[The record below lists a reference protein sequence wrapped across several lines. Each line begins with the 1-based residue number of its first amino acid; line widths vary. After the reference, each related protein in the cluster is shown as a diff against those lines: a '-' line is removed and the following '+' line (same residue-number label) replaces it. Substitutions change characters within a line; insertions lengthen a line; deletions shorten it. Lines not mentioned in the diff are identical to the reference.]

1 MSPAIES
8 RIRELGAQLIAPSF
22 FLIRDGKPVRWSVQ
36 PFMPS
41 DFAVGDDEV
50 RFDPRTGALEVRP

>member
-1 MSPAIES
+1 MLPATEA

-36 PFMPS
+36 SFMPP
-41 DFAVGDDEV
+41 DFATGDEEA
-50 RFDPRTGALEVRP
+50 RFDPYTGTVEVRP